1 MTSGHVDANLGIYAQ
16 FESPANICVGE
27 NDALY
32 ISSSLS
38 HGGSIRKF
46 YIDDL
51 ISLDLNGRHE
61 TLCNFPSDIQGSLHS
76 LSSSAEHQQ
85 LCDWTVHT
93 GTGTVFA
100 CSAIVKLRCPALAS
114 KVASFKLPS
123 TAEQQ
128 QIRMTGISRTVLQM
142 LVDYIHSDMLSMP
155 LETKEDVENAVML
168 LKTSSEFALPRLKI
182 AISRRLHRFVASTSK
197 KHCIFVPVAQVCDML
212 TSLGQSR

>member
-1 MTSGHVDANLGIYAQ
+1 
-16 FESPANICVGE
+16 
-27 NDALY
+27 
-32 ISSSLS
+32 
-38 HGGSIRKF
+38 
-46 YIDDL
+46 
-51 ISLDLNGRHE
+51 
-61 TLCNFPSDIQGSLHS
+61 
-76 LSSSAEHQQ
+76 
-85 LCDWTVHT
+85 
-93 GTGTVFA
+93 VFA
-100 CSAIVKLRCPALAS
+100 CSAIVKLHCPALAS